1 MCPGRQ
7 NKQTN
12 KQPTPRIKQKQK
24 KTQPTNQKQKNQT
37 NLTLHMGKH
46 PPPEE
51 SMSSHGQK
59 DFHISTHRRLV
70 SQRRA
75 KNTPQVFEGP
85 GPEEIMGLSA
95 WEKLSSQ

>member
-1 MCPGRQ
+1 MSRAA
-7 NKQTN
+7 KQTN
-12 KQPTPRIKQKQK
+12 KQT
-24 KTQPTNQKQKNQT
+24 T
-37 NLTLHMGKH
+37 
-46 PPPEE
+46 PPEE

>member
-1 MCPGRQ
+1 MSRAA
-7 NKQTN
+7 KQTN
-12 KQPTPRIKQKQK
+12 KQTTPPPNKTKTKKNPT
-24 KTQPTNQKQKNQT
+24 NQT